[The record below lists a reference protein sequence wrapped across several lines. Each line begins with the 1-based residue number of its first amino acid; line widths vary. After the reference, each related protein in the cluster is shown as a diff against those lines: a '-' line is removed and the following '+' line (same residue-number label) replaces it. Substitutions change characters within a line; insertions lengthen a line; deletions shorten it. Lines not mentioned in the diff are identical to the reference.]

1 MPNDASNSASFL
13 NRLIHNQ
20 PDGRDK
26 QYWLVVGI
34 GFVFVAALAVFI
46 SQEWYWGLLIP
57 FGMALIASIVLA
69 MDYVLWFIVLATPL
83 SINYEFTDLG
93 STLNLPTEPFMVALT
108 ALFFV
113 RLAYYGNFFPKLVK
127 HPLSLI
133 LIAHLVWMLCTA
145 ITSELLIVSLKYFV
159 SRLWFI
165 VVFFYLMS
173 LLFKK
178 QKNHQPYFLLYLIP
192 MAAVVIYTIIHHGQ
206 YGFTKK
212 SGTWVMQPFFKEHT
226 AYGAVLAMYFTVAWG
241 MFFRYNYRPLVKI
254 GLLALSVIIS
264 VGLYFSYTRAAWLS
278 VIVMLGIATFLYF
291 GWGFKRFMQ
300 VVTMAL
306 VVVGLSWNQIDNYL
320 GSTKAESSD
329 DMSEHL
335 SSVANVSTDASNT
348 ERLNRWKSAWRMF
361 KERPVTGFGPGTY
374 MFLYA
379 PYQNPH
385 EKTIISTNRGDVGN
399 AHSEYIGPLADSGLP
414 AALIILALV
423 LATFYYGFKLSLHL
437 PTEELR
443 TTASIA
449 FLALVTYWFH
459 GLVNNFLDIDKTGLP
474 VFGFTA
480 LLATLDVCFMDKKER
495 QNTP

>member
-1 MPNDASNSASFL
+1 M
-13 NRLIHNQ
+13 NRLIQ
-20 PDGRDK
+20 RLPQTDERI
-26 QYWLVVGI
+26 QWIAI
-34 GFVFVAALAVFI
+34 GSGLVFVAAIAVFL
-46 SQEWYWGLLIP
+46 SNEWYWGLLIP

-83 SINYEFTDLG
+83 SLNVEFKDLG
-93 STLNLPTEPFMVALT
+93 STLNLPTEPFMIALT
-108 ALFFV
+108 ALFFI
-113 RLAYYGNFFPKLVK
+113 RLAYHGHFFPKLVK

-133 LIAHLVWMLCTA
+133 LIAHLVWMLSTA
-145 ITSELLIVSLKYFV
+145 ITSEMLLVSLKYFV

-173 LLFKK
+173 LLFKD
-178 QKNHQPYFLLYLIP
+178 QKNHRPYFLLYLIP
-192 MAAVVIYTIIHHGQ
+192 MAAVVIYTVIHHGQ

-226 AYGAVLAMYFTVAWG
+226 AYGAVLAMYFTVAWT
-241 MFFRYNYRPLVKI
+241 MFLRYNYRPLAKI
-254 GLLALSVIIS
+254 GILALSIIIS

-278 VIVMLGIATFLYF
+278 VMVMMGVAGFIYL
-291 GWGFKRFMQ
+291 GWGFRRFMMLIAG
-300 VVTMAL
+300 VL
-306 VVVGLSWNQIDNYL
+306 LLIGLSWNMINERLNTTQ
-320 GSTKAESSD
+320 AESSD
-329 DMSEHL
+329 DVTEHL

-361 KERPVTGFGPGTY
+361 KERPITGFGPGTY

-399 AHSEYIGPLADSGLP
+399 AHSEYIGPLSDSGLP
-414 AALIILALV
+414 AAIIILALV
-423 LATFYYGFKLSLHL
+423 VATFYYGFRLSLYL
-437 PTEELR
+437 PTIELR
-443 TTASIA
+443 TTATIA

-480 LLATLDVCFMDKKER
+480 LLATLDVCFMHKQSN

>member
-1 MPNDASNSASFL
+1 MNW
-13 NRLIHNQ
+13 LIQRITRSDDHV
-20 PDGRDK
+20 R
-26 QYWLVVGI
+26 WVAI
-34 GFVFVAALAVFI
+34 GSGMVFVAAIAVFL
-46 SQEWYWGLLIP
+46 SNEWYWGLLIP
-57 FGMALIASIVLA
+57 FGLALVASIVLA
-69 MDYVLWFIVLATPL
+69 MDNVLWFIVFATPL
-83 SINYEFTDLG
+83 SINVEFKDLG
-93 STLNLPTEPFMVALT
+93 STLNVPTEPFMIALT
-108 ALFFV
+108 ALFFI
-113 RLAYYGNFFPKLVK
+113 RLAYRGEFFPKFVK

-133 LIAHLVWMLCTA
+133 LIAHLIWMLSTA
-145 ITSELLIVSLKYFV
+145 ITSELLLVSMKYFV

-173 LLFKK
+173 LLFTSK
-178 QKNHQPYFLLYLIP
+178 KNHRPYFLLFLIP

-226 AYGAVLAMYFTVAWG
+226 AYGAVLAMYFTVAWT
-241 MFFRYNYRPLVKI
+241 MFLRYDYRPLAKI
-254 GLLALSVIIS
+254 GLLTLSIIITI
-264 VGLYFSYTRAAWLS
+264 GLYFSYTRAAWLS
-278 VIVMLGIATFLYF
+278 VMVMMGVAGFLYL
-291 GWGFKRFMQ
+291 GWGFKRFSQ
-300 VVTMAL
+300 LIVGVL
-306 VVVGLSWNQIDNYL
+306 LLIGLSW
-320 GSTKAESSD
+320 STINERLNTTQAESSD
-329 DMSEHL
+329 DVTEHL

-361 KERPVTGFGPGTY
+361 LERPVTGFGPGTY

-423 LATFYYGFKLSLHL
+423 IATFYYGFKLSLHL
-437 PTEELR
+437 PTAELR

-480 LLATLDVCFMDKKER
+480 LLATLDVCFMKREAS